1 MFNAS
6 SIAFKIYDGPGPT
19 QYFIIVVSL
28 ADLPLCAAI
37 KVGSS
42 DPSSFLPVTENVL
55 PTLGVV
61 VIPGSNTCN
70 VPGKSLPFEIAAF
83 DAARVKGVIVNEK

>member
-1 MFNAS
+1 M
-6 SIAFKIYDGPGPT
+6 
-19 QYFIIVVSL
+19 

-83 DAARVKGVIVNEK
+83 DAARVKGVIVPSAFVISNVELPNPSSAKK